1 MTPAARSTAAAR
13 ATPGTPA
20 RPAPEIDMDELAWLA
35 QPTALD
41 FSDIEFT
48 AEEIKEFIKSIDPD
62 AELFTDGSDAPSGGS
77 P

>member
-1 MTPAARSTAAAR
+1 
-13 ATPGTPA
+13 
-20 RPAPEIDMDELAWLA
+20 MDELAWLA